1 MEGLMKPGITTYPSN
16 CGVSIHL
23 NQTPAESEES
33 VVTSVRYQVLDIK
46 AMNAFAA
53 KHPQHIEN

>member
-1 MEGLMKPGITTYPSN
+1 MKPELVPPPHSYPSN

-23 NQTPAESEES
+23 NQTPGESEHS

-46 AMNAFAA
+46 AMNAFSA
-53 KHPQHIEN
+53 KHLQQEAK

>member
-1 MEGLMKPGITTYPSN
+1 MKPSVTSYPSN

-23 NQTPAESEES
+23 NQTSAESEDS

-46 AMNAFAA
+46 AINALLAR
-53 KHPQHIEN
+53 HSQH